1 MFLEFMGSLFVDIL
15 IASFVFWVIGI
26 SIKVNELEKRL
37 DKQNEINQH
46 FKLKKEYREDYDE

>member
-1 MFLEFMGSLFVDIL
+1 MFLEFMGSLFVGIL

>member
-1 MFLEFMGSLFVDIL
+1 MFLEFMGSIFVGIL

>member
-1 MFLEFMGSLFVDIL
+1 MFLEFMGSIFVGIL

-37 DKQNEINQH
+37 DKQNEINRH
-46 FKLKKEYREDYDE
+46 FKLKKEYGEDYDE